1 MDPSTIEQELAKRLL
16 VEGAT
21 LIFLNVPVGTKF
33 GIDMK
38 TWDTGEKFK
47 GIKMIPPGLHMIHYS
62 AVGKCEEVAPRV
74 SFLHNFKKAE
84 FVVKKWDIDAEN
96 MSTETISEAEKEVLQ
111 SNLYSLD
118 QFLGVYPFDIFPL
131 WRKLSNYI
139 TEPLVKQ
146 LSPECGLIR
155 SALELVADE
164 NQTAKETRR
173 VQRNTVEEK
182 EEDLLPHLKPRP
194 GTGLRLT
201 RLPEKRYP
209 DGSSPQE
216 MTKYSLDF
224 TYSLEYMIS
233 ISGGMSQLIGELQFS
248 FLCFLLGHSL
258 EALESWKTL
267 VRVICNCREALMT
280 KKHLYKMFLKA
291 FEAQLEQVPMDFL
304 VDIVANNNVI
314 YTSLRELF
322 RTIEESEDI
331 CTTLRYEIEKMKQ
344 TVTEKFNW
352 DFTNLELED
361 GDEAPV
367 IVELAGQV

>member
-1 MDPSTIEQELAKRLL
+1 MESTTIEQEIAKRLL

-21 LIFLNVPVGTKF
+21 LIFLNVPVGSKF

-62 AVGKCEEVAPRV
+62 AVGKFEQVAPRV
-74 SFLHNFKKAE
+74 SFIHNFQKGE
-84 FVVKKWDIDAEN
+84 FVVKKWDVDAED
-96 MSTETISEAEKEVLQ
+96 MSTEMISEAEMERLK
-111 SNLYSLD
+111 SNLCYLD

-131 WRKLSNYI
+131 WRSLSNYI

-164 NQTAKETRR
+164 HQTVKDSRR
-173 VQRNTVEEK
+173 VQRKTLEEK

-201 RLPEKRYP
+201 SVPEKGYP
-209 DGSSPQE
+209 DGCSPQE
-216 MTKYSLDF
+216 MTKHSLDL
-224 TYSLEYMIS
+224 TYSLEHMINEA
-233 ISGGMSQLIGELQFS
+233 GGMSHLVGEIQFS

-258 EALESWKTL
+258 EALESWKNL
-267 VRVICNCREALMT
+267 VKVLCNCREALTT

-291 FEAQLEQVPMDFL
+291 FEAQLDQVPMDFL
-304 VDIVANNNVI
+304 VDIVASNNVI

-331 CTTLRYEIEKMKQ
+331 CRTLRYDVEKMKQ
-344 TVTEKFNW
+344 TVSEKFSW

-361 GDEAPV
+361 EDEAPV